1 MPNHEIDIDGF
12 YSRRKIL
19 GSVEC
24 NASTGQPLP
33 SPPSRPFK
41 EFLLTLTSFF
51 LRSFLFSFFLS
62 AGGRKIARCYFDPAR
77 YYTGVSLSN
86 PRIRPSGITN
96 RGKFRAVGGKTK
108 KPVMYAVDGRLIDR
122 WRTNP

>member
-1 MPNHEIDIDGF
+1 MEQNSGVPNHEIDIDGF

-41 EFLLTLTSFF
+41 EFLLTLISFF
-51 LRSFLFSFFLS
+51 PRSFLFSFSSRLEGEKLRVVTSIQRGITHAFP
-62 AGGRKIARCYFDPAR
+62 F
-77 YYTGVSLSN
+77 
-86 PRIRPSGITN
+86 RIREYA
-96 RGKFRAVGGKTK
+96 RAE
-108 KPVMYAVDGRLIDR
+108 
-122 WRTNP
+122 